1 MALASVSGLVVAPMR
16 RFLQP
21 YLQFLRLP
29 DVAVLFAVGALARLP
44 VSMTALAL
52 TLYLRTMLGDFAQA
66 GTVVGAYFIAMAIM
80 APVLGRLID
89 RRGPRLPLLVTGW
102 LQPLTLLGVYLAA
115 REQWG
120 FAVVLMAAIVA
131 GLLPPP
137 ITVISRTLWRH
148 RFSEEGERRMAF
160 ALDSVMTE
168 LNFTLGPAM
177 IGLLVSFTS
186 AGTAM
191 LTAIVANFLGFQL
204 FLHAPAL
211 RYWQQQAEGERHWL
225 GPLRDVRLLTY
236 FLLGFGLTFCLGLFE
251 VGYPAYALAIAAPVW
266 AGLLIALNGLGSA
279 IGGALYATWPGR
291 IERQYALALGFL
303 ALPFIMHAL
312 VPTLPVFVV
321 VAFIG
326 GLAVAPALTSLTL
339 LTTRRAPALYATEA
353 MTWSATFIISGLGA
367 GMGGA
372 GLIIEHWSLTTMFW
386 SGAAVAATMALC
398 AWLLQ
403 REDKHAS

>member
-1 MALASVSGLVVAPMR
+1 MR

-29 DVAVLFAVGALARLP
+29 DVALLFAVGALARLP

-52 TLYLRTMLGDFAQA
+52 TLYLRTTLGDFAQA
-66 GTVVGAYFIAMAIM
+66 GTVVGAYFVAMALM

-102 LQPLTLLGVYLAA
+102 LQPFTLIGIYVAA

-120 FAVVLMAAIVA
+120 FAAVLTAAVIA

-148 RFSEEGERRMAF
+148 RFSEDGERRMAF
-160 ALDSVMTE
+160 ALDSVVTE
-168 LNFTLGPAM
+168 LNFTLGPAL
-177 IGLLVSFTS
+177 IGLLVAFKS
-186 AGTAM
+186 AHTAM
-191 LTAIVANFLGFQL
+191 LTAIAANFLGFQL
-204 FLHAPAL
+204 FLHAPSL
-211 RYWQQQAEGERHWL
+211 RHWKQQGEGERHWL
-225 GPLRDVRLLTY
+225 GPLRDARLLMY

-251 VGYPAYALAIAAPVW
+251 VGYPAYALAIAVPIW
-266 AGLLIALNGLGSA
+266 SGLLIALNGLGSA
-279 IGGALYATWPGR
+279 IGGALYATWAGR
-291 IERQYALALGFL
+291 IERQYALALSFL
-303 ALPFIMHAL
+303 VLPFVAHAL
-312 VPTLPVFVV
+312 TPSLPVFIV

-372 GLIIEHWSLTTMFW
+372 GLLIEHWSLTTMFW
-386 SGAAVAATMALC
+386 TGAMVAATMALC
-398 AWLLQ
+398 AWWLQ
-403 REDKHAS
+403 RNDAQPT